1 MVSISVQKVGDL
13 IRSLERLYSADNL
26 KQSPST
32 VFRALSEIIEGGG
45 FSLDAVDL
53 KTGEVISET
62 SENRLMSAE
71 IKNRTVELVPTN
83 PAIPMVR
90 EGSKDAIRLSS
101 CIAQRRADALRE
113 QIKSIKAAK

>member
-26 KQSPST
+26 KQFPST

-45 FSLDAVDL
+45 FSLDTVDL
-53 KTGEVISET
+53 KTGEVI